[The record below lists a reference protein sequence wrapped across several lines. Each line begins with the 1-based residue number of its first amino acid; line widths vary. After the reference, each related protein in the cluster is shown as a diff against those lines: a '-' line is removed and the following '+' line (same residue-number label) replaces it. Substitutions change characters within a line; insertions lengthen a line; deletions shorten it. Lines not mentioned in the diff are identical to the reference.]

1 MQGIPSL
8 LAGRDVLAAAPTGS
22 GKTAALYVRM
32 SYRIHLVPYPVHALR
47 ENRCLYGA
55 PSSDDCEYL
64 SIFLTHSVIPTLARL
79 RAPGS
84 VGIRALLLAPTR
96 ELAEQIHREVQ
107 RLVEG
112 RRFKVC
118 LLSKKISGKA
128 IASQVKW

>member
-1 MQGIPSL
+1 
-8 LAGRDVLAAAPTGS
+8 
-22 GKTAALYVRM
+22 
-32 SYRIHLVPYPVHALR
+32 
-47 ENRCLYGA
+47 
-55 PSSDDCEYL
+55 
-64 SIFLTHSVIPTLARL
+64 VIPTLARL
-79 RAPGS
+79 KAPGS

-128 IASQVKW
+128 IASQVRSEVHVYTCACRMLKRLER